1 MPLSEEEVRTIEG
14 WKMIDTLT
22 GLAERV
28 EPTQIVIE
36 VGGVGFRVAVPLST
50 SAKVTQGQQT
60 SIFTELVVREDAL
73 TLFGFHTEKER
84 RFFNLLR
91 GVAGVGPKLACT
103 VLSGLSVEALN
114 QAITRGEPGLLSKVP
129 GIGRKTA
136 GRIVM
141 ELSGKI
147 ESVLEGPLV
156 AASSVGEA
164 IHALMSLGFQRNTA
178 SKSVERAAKELG
190 QDAAVED
197 LIRVAL
203 KFSSSKGRKE

>member
-1 MPLSEEEVRTIEG
+1 
-14 WKMIDTLT
+14 MIDILT
-22 GLAERV
+22 GTAVRV
-28 EPTQIVIE
+28 EPTQIILE
-36 VGGVGFRVAVPLST
+36 VGGVGFRIAVPLST
-50 SAKVTQGQQT
+50 SAKVRQNQ
-60 SIFTELVVREDAL
+60 SASLFTELVVREDAL
-73 TLFGFHTEKER
+73 TLFGFHSEKER

-114 QAITRGEPGLLSKVP
+114 QAIIRGEPGLLSKVP

-147 ESVLEGPLV
+147 ESVLEGPV
-156 AASSVGEA
+156 TAVSAVGEA
-164 IHALMSLGFQRNTA
+164 IQALMSLGFQRHAA
-178 SKSVERAAKELG
+178 SKSAERAAKELDE
-190 QDAAVED
+190 DASVED

-203 KFSSSKGRKE
+203 KFSGGKGRKE